1 MLRLSL
7 SKVGPCSLRL
17 PAACLGM
24 EEWKKNAGDH
34 KKALPG
40 IQDSCTQPLD
50 TLSQRLF
57 AQIIISGEEFGT
69 VGRFRCHHVRRGW
82 EHTARIH
89 VRKIVSSLCNLAGGG
104 GLWGSPAALS
114 D

>member
-1 MLRLSL
+1 
-7 SKVGPCSLRL
+7 
-17 PAACLGM
+17 M
-24 EEWKKNAGDH
+24 EEWQKNAGDQR
-34 KKALPG
+34 KVLPG

-69 VGRFRCHHVRRGW
+69 VSRFLCHHVRRGW

-104 GLWGSPAALS
+104 GLRAPLQL
-114 D
+114 